1 MNANQRR
8 LALITVQGLLC
19 LLLLSLVPLQAQENF
34 GTILGTVTD
43 ATGAVVPEAKISAAN
58 PAFPQPLET
67 VSDNQGNYVLPQ
79 VPIGT
84 YSVTVS
90 KSGFATVRQQR
101 ILVNLGSRVTYNPR
115 LEVGQVSQ
123 VVEVSDLAVSLDTT
137 SSRTSTNIAS
147 SQFDALPRGRT
158 FNSILALAPGV
169 RQEVK
174 NGSSGVG
181 AIQVDGASGSENSF
195 IVDGVDVSDVR
206 RGSLRAQAAI
216 PLEFI
221 QEVQVKSG
229 GFEAEYG
236 GATGGVINV
245 ATKGGSNAFH
255 GQGYIEWTN
264 SAMNASD
271 RGYWQRSVANAAVAE
286 FLKPKE
292 DDYRVLYPG
301 GAIGGPILKDRIFFF
316 GSLAPELEK
325 TTRTIAYP
333 SGTRSFQ
340 QDYKRH
346 YALGRIDIAPSTKLQ
361 LNSSYIWSPAK
372 VNGYLATRDPRIAAP
387 GQDLSIQG
395 GYQPA
400 QAATTSAVYSVT
412 PKFVVS
418 GRYGYRY
425 LNDKG
430 GSGAVGGNYGLSTAP
445 FITYNNSALSIP
457 GLPDN
462 VKFGTGYRNVNS
474 TLANLKDITTR
485 HNVYLDGTVIFGK
498 HTFKGGYNLARL
510 SNDTLNDYTN
520 GRFVMYW
527 GESYSRASIRDVK
540 GVYGYY
546 IWEDGVKNIGSVNS
560 RNQGFYLQDGWR
572 VNTRLT
578 LNLGIRFESEFLP
591 PYKAVVNGRK
601 VANPISFDWAS
612 KIAPRVGGAWDILG
626 DGKWKVY
633 GSFGLF
639 YDVLKY
645 EIARGSFGSD
655 YWVSHVYKLDNPN
668 IFSLGKA
675 TPGALG
681 TEITSYD
688 NRTLPINAQG
698 EIEGIDPNIKPYSM
712 REITFGLDHSLSS
725 RLVAGIRYTRKDLRK
740 AIEDIGVLDA
750 EGSEVY
756 LTGNP
761 GFGETRDTKSV
772 YGQKTPNGQE
782 FLVPKAVRQY
792 DAVEFRLQGQTRN
805 LSLIGSYTWSRLYG
819 NYSGAANSDESG
831 RSDPGVS
838 RAFDLPYY
846 YFDDTGSQKNVLGR
860 LGTDRPHT
868 FKFFGSYD
876 VHSKAGIS
884 TIGLNQIA
892 YSGTPDSTSIIYL
905 SAPTFPY
912 GRGDLGRTPVM
923 TQTDL
928 SFIHTFKVSE
938 RMHLKF
944 EANVYNLFNQ
954 AVVLSRTTQMNRSSA
969 ISDSALPIAQFF
981 KGYDPKKFLSPN
993 GGGGTIPVNPIYGLP
1008 AGSAQGYRAGGGPD
1022 GSLDR
1027 YSSAFA
1033 ATLPNFGA
1041 YQDFRTIRLGFRF
1054 TF

>member
-1 MNANQRR
+1 MNANQRG
-8 LALITVQGLLC
+8 LFVYIVQGLLC
-19 LLLLSLVPLQAQENF
+19 LLLFSLVPLQAQENF

-43 ATGAVVPEAKISAAN
+43 ATGAVVPDAKISAST

-67 VSDNQGNYVLPQ
+67 VSDNQGNYIFPQ

-84 YSVTVS
+84 YSVTVG
-90 KSGFATVRQQR
+90 KVGFATVRQQR
-101 ILVNLGSRVTYNPR
+101 IVVNLGSRVTYNPK
-115 LEVGQVSQ
+115 LEVGQVTQ
-123 VVEVSDLAVSLDTT
+123 VVEVAAAAISLDTT
-137 SSRTSTNIAS
+137 SSRTSTNIS
-147 SQFDALPRGRT
+147 SQQFDGIPRGRT

-174 NGSSGVG
+174 GGGVG
-181 AIQVDGASGSENSF
+181 VGGFQVDGASGSENSF

-206 RGSLRAQAAI
+206 RGSLRAQSAI

-221 QEVQVKSG
+221 QEVQVKSS

-255 GQGYIEWTN
+255 GQGYLQWTG
-264 SAMNASD
+264 SSVNAGD
-271 RGYWQRSVANAAVAE
+271 RGYWQRSVANAAIAE
-286 FLKPKE
+286 FLRPKE

-301 GAIGGPILKDRIFFF
+301 GAIGGPIVKNRIFFF
-316 GSLAPELEK
+316 ASLAPELEH
-325 TTRTIAYP
+325 TDRSIAYP
-333 SGTRSFQ
+333 SGARSFT

-346 YALGRIDIAPSTKLQ
+346 YGLGRIDYAATSKLQ
-361 LNSSYIWSPAK
+361 VNSSYVWTPAK
-372 VNGYLATRDPRIAAP
+372 INGYLATRDPRIAAP
-387 GQDLSIQG
+387 AQDLSIQG

-400 QAATTSAVYSVT
+400 QAVTASAVYTLT
-412 PKFVVS
+412 PKLVVS

-430 GSGAVGGNYGLSTAP
+430 GSGATGGNYGLSGAP

-485 HNVYLDGTVIFGK
+485 HNVYLDGTFISGK

-527 GESYSRASIRDVK
+527 GESFSRASVRDVT
-540 GVYGYY
+540 GAYGYY

-560 RNQGFYLQDGWR
+560 RNQGFYIQDAWR
-572 VNTRLT
+572 VSPRLT

-591 PYKAVVNGRK
+591 PYKAEVNGRK
-601 VANPISFDWAS
+601 VANPINFDWAS
-612 KIAPRVGGAWDILG
+612 KIAPRIGGAWDVLG
-626 DGKWKVY
+626 DGKWKLY
-633 GSFGLF
+633 GSYGLF

-655 YWVSHVYKLDNPN
+655 YWVSHVYRLDKAD
-668 IFSLGKA
+668 IFSLGAA

-681 TEITSYD
+681 SEITSYD

-698 EIEGIDPNIKPYSM
+698 EIEGIDPGLKPYSM
-712 REITFGLDHSLSS
+712 REFTFGADHTLTS
-725 RLVAGIRYTRKDLRK
+725 RLIAGVRFTRKDLRR

-761 GFGETRDTKSV
+761 GYGQTRDTSSV
-772 YGQKTPNGQE
+772 YGQKTPDGKE

-792 DAVEFRLQGQTRN
+792 DAAEFRLQGQTRS

-876 VHSKAGIS
+876 LRSKAGLS
-884 TIGLNQIA
+884 TFGLNQIA
-892 YSGTPDSTSIIYL
+892 YSGTPDSSTIIYL

-912 GRGDLGRTPVM
+912 GRGDLGRTPIM

-928 SFIHTFKVSE
+928 SFMHNFKVSE

-944 EANVYNLFNQ
+944 DVNVYNLFNQ
-954 AVVLSRTTQMNRSSA
+954 ATVIGKTTQMNRSGA
-969 ISDSALPIAQFF
+969 ISDAALPIAQFF
-981 KGYDPKKFLSPN
+981 KGYDPVKFLSTN
-993 GGGGTIPVNPIYGLP
+993 GGGNTIPINPIYNLP
-1008 AGSAQGYRAGGGPD
+1008 SGNYRNGGGAD
-1022 GSLDR
+1022 GTTDR

-1033 ATLPNFGA
+1033 ATFPNFGA
-1041 YQDFRTIRLGFRF
+1041 YQDFRTVRVGLRF
-1054 TF
+1054 IF